1 MPRYS
6 LRTLL
11 ILLAIGPPLVAWIV
25 PPLVKMLHHER
36 AKSPPI
42 HGLFELTVTATPQN
56 DPQVK
61 YWIQLDASDSP

>member
-11 ILLAIGPPLVAWIV
+11 ILLAIGPPMVAWIV
-25 PPLVKMLHHER
+25 PPLVKMLHHEPAQAR
-36 AKSPPI
+36 QIP
-42 HGLFELTVTATPQN
+42 GLIELTVTGNPRN
-56 DPQVK
+56 DPQLK